1 MIDYI
6 IDEEYESVRIDRFLR
21 KNLKKIS
28 LSEIYKLIRKSKIKV
43 NNKKVSQDY
52 RLQIGDIIFVFLPE
66 NFKELEDENFISLTE
81 ERKEKIK
88 SMIVY
93 EMKIYLLLISL

>member
-43 NNKKVSQDY
+43 NNKKVSQEY

-66 NFKELEDENFISLTE
+66 NFRT
-81 ERKEKIK
+81 
-88 SMIVY
+88 
-93 EMKIYLLLISL
+93 